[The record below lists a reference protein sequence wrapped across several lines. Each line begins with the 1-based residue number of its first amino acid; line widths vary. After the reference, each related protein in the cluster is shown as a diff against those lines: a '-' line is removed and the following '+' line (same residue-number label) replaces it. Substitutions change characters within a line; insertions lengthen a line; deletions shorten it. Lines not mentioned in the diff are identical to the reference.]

1 MSEKTIAAVSTP
13 TGEGGI
19 GVVRISGSEAL
30 AIGDKVFCALSYK
43 KLSSLSGYTALLG
56 KVMDNGEVIDEAV
69 ATVFRAPKSYTGED
83 VCEISCHGGRYVTE
97 AVLRAVLEAGA
108 SAAAPGEFTKRAFLN
123 GKMDL
128 AQAESV
134 AGLISA
140 RGKEELKLQL
150 AAKDGRV
157 SKEIGEIEALLL
169 EFSSDLAAFN
179 DYPDEDLSELDP
191 TNFNKI
197 LYKAK
202 EKLEK
207 LLKNYDSGSLLLEG
221 IRTAI
226 VGKPNVGKSTLMNL
240 LSGKNRSIVTEIAGT
255 TRDIIE
261 DTVRFG
267 NLTLLLADTAGIRQT
282 QDIVENAGVDLAKQ
296 RIDNAQLVLAVFDTS
311 LPLDNND
318 KEILELIKGKNVV
331 VVLNKT
337 DKGNVIDKTPLK
349 EFDVVEISAKQG
361 SGTKELQ
368 KAIFK
373 VTNAGNI
380 DPSAAVLVSR
390 RQHDLA
396 LKALKSVNE
405 AVKVLNS
412 GMTLDAVGVL
422 IDEALT
428 HLYSIDGKRVT
439 NEVADEVFRRFC
451 VGK

>member
-1 MSEKTIAAVSTP
+1 MREKTIAAVSTP

-19 GVVRISGSEAL
+19 GVVRISGSEAI
-30 AIGDKVFCALSYK
+30 AIGDKVFCSFTGK
-43 KLSSLSGYTALLG
+43 KLSSIAGYTALFG
-56 KVMDNGEVIDEAV
+56 KVKQGDEVVDEAI

-83 VCEISCHGGRYVTE
+83 ICEISCHGGRYVTE
-97 AVLRAVLEAGA
+97 MVLRAVLEAGA

-150 AAKDGRV
+150 SAKDGRI
-157 SKEIGEIEALLL
+157 SREIEKIEGLLL
-169 EFSSDLAAFN
+169 EFSSDLAAYN

-191 TNFNKI
+191 ENFNKI

-202 EKLEK
+202 DALEK

-221 IRTAI
+221 VRTAI
-226 VGKPNVGKSTLMNL
+226 IGKPNVGKSTLMNL
-240 LSGKNRSIVTEIAGT
+240 LAGKNRSIVTEIAGT
-255 TRDIIE
+255 TRDVIE
-261 DTVRFG
+261 DTVRLG
-267 NLTLLLADTAGIRQT
+267 KITLLLADTAGIRET
-282 QDIVENAGVDLAKQ
+282 KDIVENAGVDLAKEKLE
-296 RIDNAQLVLAVFDTS
+296 NAQLVLAVFDTS
-311 LPLDNND
+311 APFDSDDL
-318 KEILELIKGKNVV
+318 KILSLIKDKNCI

-337 DKGNVIDKTPLK
+337 DKGSLADKTLLK
-349 EFDVVEISAKQG
+349 DFETVEISAKEG
-361 SGTKELQ
+361 IGADLLESAVL
-368 KAIFK
+368 K
-373 VTNAGNI
+373 VTKVENI
-380 DPSAAVLVSR
+380 DPSAAVFISR

-405 AVKVLNS
+405 AVDILNS

-428 HLYSIDGKRVT
+428 QLYSIDGKRVT

>member
-1 MSEKTIAAVSTP
+1 MSEKTIAAISTP
-13 TGEGGI
+13 EGQGGI
-19 GVVRISGSEAL
+19 GVVRISGSQAFSV
-30 AIGDKVFCALSYK
+30 GDKVFKSLSGK
-43 KLSSLSGYTALLG
+43 KLSSLSGYTALFG
-56 KVMDNGEVIDEAV
+56 KVQKDGEVIDEAV

-108 SAAAPGEFTKRAFLN
+108 TAAAPGEFTKRAFLN

-134 AGLISA
+134 AGLIA
-140 RGKEELKLQL
+140 AKGEQELKLQL

-169 EFSSDLAAFN
+169 EFSSDLAAYN

-191 TNFNKI
+191 ENFNKI

-202 EKLEK
+202 GALEK

-240 LSGKNRSIVTEIAGT
+240 LAGKNRSIVTEIAGT

-267 NLTLLLADTAGIRQT
+267 QLTLLLADTAGIRQT
-282 QDIVENAGVDLAKQ
+282 DDIVENAGVDLAKQ
-296 RIDNAQLVLAVFDTS
+296 RIENAQLVLAVFDTS
-311 LPLDNND
+311 TPFDD
-318 KEILELIKGKNVV
+318 DDRQILELIKGKNCV

-337 DKGNVIDKTPLK
+337 DKGSVIDKGLLK
-349 EFDVVEISAKQG
+349 EFEIVEISAKEG
-361 SGTKELQ
+361 LGAEELQ
-368 KAIFK
+368 KAVVK

-380 DPSAAVLVSR
+380 DSSAAVLVSR
-390 RQHDLA
+390 RQRDLA
-396 LKALKSVNE
+396 VKALNSVNE
-405 AVKVLNS
+405 AVAILNS

-428 HLYSIDGKRVT
+428 QLYSIDGKRVT
-439 NEVADEVFRRFC
+439 NQVADEVFRRFC

>member
-19 GVVRISGSEAL
+19 GVVRISGSEAI
-30 AIGDKVFCALSYK
+30 AIGDKVFCALSGK
-43 KLSSLSGYTALLG
+43 KLSTLKGYTALFG
-56 KVMDNGEVIDEAV
+56 KVMYENEVLDEAV
-69 ATVFRAPKSYTGED
+69 ATVFKAPKSYTGED
-83 VCEISCHGGRYVTE
+83 ICEISCHGGRYVTE

-157 SKEIGEIEALLL
+157 SKEIEKIEGLLL
-169 EFSSDLAAFN
+169 EFSSDLAAYN

-191 TNFNKI
+191 QNFNRI

-202 EKLEK
+202 DALEK

-221 IRTAI
+221 VRTAI

-240 LSGKNRSIVTEIAGT
+240 LAGKNRSIVTEIAGT
-255 TRDIIE
+255 TRDVIE
-261 DTVRFG
+261 DTVRLG
-267 NLTLLLADTAGIRQT
+267 KITLLLADTAGIRET
-282 QDIVENAGVDLAKQ
+282 EDVVENAGVDLAKEK
-296 RIDNAQLVLAVFDTS
+296 IENAQLVLAVFDTS
-311 LPLDNND
+311 SPFDSDDL
-318 KEILELIKGKNVV
+318 KILQLIKDKNCI
-331 VVLNKT
+331 VVLNKS
-337 DKGNVIDKTPLK
+337 DKGSLADKTLLK
-349 EFDVVEISAKQG
+349 DFETVEISAKEG
-361 SGTKELQ
+361 KGADLLESAVL
-368 KAIFK
+368 K
-373 VTNAGNI
+373 VTKVENI
-380 DPSAAVLVSR
+380 DPSAAVFISR

-405 AVKVLNS
+405 AVDILNS
-412 GMTLDAVGVL
+412 GFTLDAVGVL
-422 IDEALT
+422 IDEAMT
-428 HLYSIDGKRVT
+428 QLYSIDGKRVT